1 MCDYLIC
8 CEIHGNIWL
17 SSRRLLDKQQ
27 RVEAIA
33 ASLEQSGADPS
44 QRAEVEEMIT
54 PSERAQLARV
64 KHITNK
70 YVLLNCHTFLFEV
83 YSLQMF

>member
-1 MCDYLIC
+1 
-8 CEIHGNIWL
+8 
-17 SSRRLLDKQQ
+17 LLDKQQ

-44 QRAEVEEMIT
+44 QRDEVEEMIT

-70 YVLLNCHTFLFEV
+70 
-83 YSLQMF
+83 

>member
-1 MCDYLIC
+1 MPHTNPAWSKKRPGDSQL
-8 CEIHGNIWL
+8 HWL

-44 QRAEVEEMIT
+44 QKAEVEEMIT

-70 YVLLNCHTFLFEV
+70 
-83 YSLQMF
+83 